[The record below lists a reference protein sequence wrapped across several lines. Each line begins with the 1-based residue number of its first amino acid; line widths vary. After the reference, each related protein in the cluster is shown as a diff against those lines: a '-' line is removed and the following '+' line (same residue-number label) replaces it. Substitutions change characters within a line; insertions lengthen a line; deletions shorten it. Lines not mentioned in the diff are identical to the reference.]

1 VSDEGT
7 LVVDAGVVVK
17 WYIPE
22 SGSDRAAALLETDR
36 RLIAP
41 DLLLAEV
48 ANVLWKSRR
57 EL

>member
-1 VSDEGT
+1 
-7 LVVDAGVVVK
+7 VDAGVVVK